1 MNEQAEPM
9 ATSESML
16 GLPWNSAL
24 KPLIKKFRP
33 QYSTG
38 IASSSCK
45 TAKFMGCV
53 CMENK
58 SGSGRLGRPKGSIC
72 PMDTYSSSAEK
83 MAETISSYFFR
94 RSSSSSGSSPVWTGA
109 ASCFS

>member
-1 MNEQAEPM
+1 M

-16 GLPWNSAL
+16 GLPWNSVL
-24 KPLIKKFRP
+24 KPLMKKFRP

-45 TAKFMGCV
+45 TAKFMGWV
-53 CMENK
+53 CMENR
-58 SGSGRLGRPKGSIC
+58 SGRGRLGSPKGSIC
-72 PMDTYSSSAEK
+72 PMDTYSSSAENT
-83 MAETISSYFFR
+83 AETISSRFFR
-94 RSSSSSGSSPVWTGA
+94 RSSCSSGSSPVCTEA